1 MYRLL
6 RPFRSQVICLSCE
19 TNISGRSEG
28 NDYDVS
34 VNIITRH
41 DIKQDVVHY
50 HNDELGK
57 EKFHK

>member
-1 MYRLL
+1 
-6 RPFRSQVICLSCE
+6 LSCE
-19 TNISGRSEG
+19 KNISGRNVR

-34 VNIITRH
+34 VNITTRH

-57 EKFHK
+57 DKFHK